1 MLRRFVTALAL
12 FAVVSTTGL
21 QAAALVATRSVE
33 AAPVVAV
40 QPTPVADVVL
50 LGAGFEAG
58 LRQGM
63 VFTIRRAGAHIAEI
77 VLVDL
82 RPRAGAALIVE
93 LAPGQ
98 SIQPGDTATV
108 KTLKV

>member
-12 FAVVSTTGL
+12 SAVVSTTGL
-21 QAAALVATRSVE
+21 QAAALVASRSVE

-40 QPTPVADVVL
+40 QATRVADVVL

-63 VFTIRRAGAHIAEI
+63 VFSVTRGGAEVAEI

-82 RPRAGAALIVE
+82 RPRACAGLILQ

-98 SIQPGDTATV
+98 SIRAGDTATV

>member
-1 MLRRFVTALAL
+1 MTCRLATALAL
-12 FAVVSTTGL
+12 LVVVSTTGL
-21 QAAALVATRSVE
+21 QAAALVASRSVE

-40 QPTPVADVVL
+40 QATRVADVVL
-50 LGAGFEAG
+50 LGAGFSAG

-63 VFTIRRAGAHIAEI
+63 VFSVTRGGVEVAEI

-82 RPRAGAALIVE
+82 RPRASAGLILQ

-98 SIQPGDTATV
+98 SIRAGDTATV

>member
-1 MLRRFVTALAL
+1 
-12 FAVVSTTGL
+12 
-21 QAAALVATRSVE
+21 LVASRSVE

-40 QPTPVADVVL
+40 QATRVADVVL
-50 LGAGFEAG
+50 LGAGFDAG

-63 VFTIRRAGAHIAEI
+63 VFSVTRGGSEIAEI

-82 RPRAGAALIVE
+82 RPRASAGLILQ

-98 SIQPGDTATV
+98 SIRAGDTATV

>member
-1 MLRRFVTALAL
+1 MIRRLVTALAL
-12 FAVVSTTGL
+12 FAVVSTTGV
-21 QAAALVATRSVE
+21 QAAALVASRSVE

-40 QPTPVADVVL
+40 QATRVADVVL
-50 LGAGFEAG
+50 LGAGFSAG

-63 VFTIRRAGAHIAEI
+63 VFSVTRGGVEVAEI

-82 RPRAGAALIVE
+82 RLRASAGLILQ

-98 SIQPGDTATV
+98 SIQAGDTATV